1 MRITFDRKC
10 QLVVN
15 WSDQEESFRFLVL
28 VGATTSLL
36 WHFSCNEVKVVDV
49 LFLFHFPDLKLCQVR
64 KRDKRLTSCEV
75 VFHFTKK
82 VTDTNLTEARLIY
95 NVNIDIM
102 ISGDPAL
109 E

>member
-1 MRITFDRKC
+1 MIEN
-10 QLVVN
+10 VN
-15 WSDQEESFRFLVL
+15 WLSTGQTKRNHSGFL
-28 VGATTSLL
+28 SLL
-36 WHFSCNEVKVVDV
+36 EQRLHYYGISQSNEVKVVDV
-49 LFLFHFPDLKLCQVR
+49 LLLFHFPDLKLCQVR